1 MFSDKL
7 LSPVS
12 KQSAFLATFFQFK
25 RKYIEALLQKHLLC
39 QAKLEILG
47 CVSLL
52 FFSLLLVFLY
62 QIFTQKY
69 CSEAYE
75 VAHGFM
81 KYTHIL

>member
-62 QIFTQKY
+62 QISLKNTVQRHTKWHM
-69 CSEAYE
+69 A
-75 VAHGFM
+75 
-81 KYTHIL
+81 L